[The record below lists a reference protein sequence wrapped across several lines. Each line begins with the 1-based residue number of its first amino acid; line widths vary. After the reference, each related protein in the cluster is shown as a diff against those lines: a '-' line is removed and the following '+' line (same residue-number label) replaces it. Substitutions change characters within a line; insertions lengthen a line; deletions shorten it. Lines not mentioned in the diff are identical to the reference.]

1 MVNGLPQFSAAAYT
15 ITAVDNPANPS
26 IYYAVN
32 LTNSSSGP
40 APTLPAALFGNSLT
54 TKAGDI
60 SINTAVALPG
70 GAFNATANKGGNIS
84 VGSRGIVDVSGQ
96 AMTFVDVLATIG
108 GGNINLTSTGGAIS
122 IVSGAV
128 LNVGDLADVG
138 APNQNAAGTLT
149 LAAPIGGVAIAAG
162 ALHGE
167 GVDAASSGSFV
178 LDTNSLSTSAPQNY
192 DAIASL
198 LIAGGFG
205 KSWNIRARTGDID
218 MTGLTQAQNVTVSA
232 DTGQIDISG
241 TIDAHGPTPGQ
252 INLWAG
258 TDLILEASAVLNARG
273 DTADANG
280 RGGQVLLAAS
290 QEGNQMGTLTLNVGA
305 TIDVTAVAANSID
318 TGPVLGGQVT
328 FMTSRNAANNNV
340 MLTVNGGTFAQFLS
354 GANGQNG
361 VIGESAW
368 DGIVIVGNQT
378 YSYNVPTLIVTPS
391 TTVASNG
398 TTQTVAFTSFL
409 NHATAFMGGNTAS
422 NQSTIWSALGADG
435 NGVAN
440 GTFNS
445 TKGLY
450 TSGVLVNIRPGITI
464 KNSGAITVKGDS
476 TNPNGVDLS
485 GSAYPGSA
493 LNTGDRYSLDG
504 HFVQYDEPVVL
515 GLRASGNLNS
525 APARAARRRA
535 MLRT

>member
-1 MVNGLPQFSAAAYT
+1 MGTLTLDSAGLVEKGTSATAIATFTAEQVTLQNSLGGTVSQSNGPTAGTLVIKAVDVLGVDPTGTTTGYNNAQISLGIGAVTLAGFSALAGVSPVTLKSSGQILVTGDGGSLTVESQLTLDAPRIGGGAMSMVNGLPQFGAAAYT

-32 LTNSSSGP
+32 LTNSSSDP

-192 DAIASL
+192 DATSPQSSSSKSSVMAAEMGLAVKANSHQISNARTAVSRATIESKTRKIASKYWVPE
-198 LIAGGFG
+198 ISRSRRHGDWPM
-205 KSWNIRARTGDID
+205 KDESWT
-218 MTGLTQAQNVTVSA
+218 
-232 DTGQIDISG
+232 
-241 TIDAHGPTPGQ
+241 
-252 INLWAG
+252 
-258 TDLILEASAVLNARG
+258 NAEHMRSCV
-273 DTADANG
+273 N
-280 RGGQVLLAAS
+280 
-290 QEGNQMGTLTLNVGA
+290 
-305 TIDVTAVAANSID
+305 
-318 TGPVLGGQVT
+318 
-328 FMTSRNAANNNV
+328 NA
-340 MLTVNGGTFAQFLS
+340 
-354 GANGQNG
+354 
-361 VIGESAW
+361 
-368 DGIVIVGNQT
+368 
-378 YSYNVPTLIVTPS
+378 
-391 TTVASNG
+391 
-398 TTQTVAFTSFL
+398 
-409 NHATAFMGGNTAS
+409 
-422 NQSTIWSALGADG
+422 
-435 NGVAN
+435 
-440 GTFNS
+440 
-445 TKGLY
+445 
-450 TSGVLVNIRPGITI
+450 
-464 KNSGAITVKGDS
+464 
-476 TNPNGVDLS
+476 
-485 GSAYPGSA
+485 
-493 LNTGDRYSLDG
+493 
-504 HFVQYDEPVVL
+504 
-515 GLRASGNLNS
+515 
-525 APARAARRRA
+525 
-535 MLRT
+535 